1 MTDPAPPTESGPGRS
16 APPTAPASPGWR
28 EALLFALGLVLA
40 ALAAEGAARALA
52 GHPLEKGGY
61 SPVRGHR
68 SREPVNSAGYRDL
81 EHARAKPKGVHRI
94 AFVGDSFTYGVGV
107 LFDDTYPSRVGRA
120 LSLERGERW
129 ESIVLAQPGLDTQQE
144 EEVVEQDAL
153 AYDPDVL
160 VLGYVL
166 NDAEDVYSA
175 ERRRAAEWENRE
187 RGNPPFWRHSA
198 LLRLLADRLDA
209 TTENRAR
216 IENHLQL
223 YREGSAGFR
232 ASVKSLQ
239 NIGSLCR
246 ERKIP
251 FVVVLFPLFANPLG
265 SDYPFTAIH
274 QKVEAAS
281 RSAGAIFLD
290 LLPYYRGMDWRLLVV
305 EGGQDEH
312 PNELAHRIAAQALL
326 KSLASVLPSP
336 KHPEPQPA
344 QSPAFPP

>member
-1 MTDPAPPTESGPGRS
+1 M
-16 APPTAPASPGWR
+16 
-28 EALLFALGLVLA
+28 LGVFLACLV
-40 ALAAEGAARALA
+40 AEGAARALA
-52 GHPLEKGGY
+52 GRHLEKDGY

-68 SREPVNSAGYRDL
+68 SREPVNSAGYRDV
-81 EHARAKPKGVHRI
+81 EHTRAKPPGVHRI

-107 LFDDTYPSRVGRA
+107 LFDDTYASRIGRE
-120 LSLERGERW
+120 LSLERGETW

-144 EEVVEQDAL
+144 EEIVERDAL
-153 AYDPDVL
+153 SYDPDVL

-166 NDAEDVYSA
+166 NDAEDIYSA

-187 RGNPPFWRHSA
+187 GRNPPFWRRSA
-198 LLRLLADRLDA
+198 LLRLLADRLHA
-209 TTENRAR
+209 TAENRAR

-223 YREGSAGFR
+223 YREGAAGFR

-239 NIGSLCR
+239 DIASLCR

-326 KSLASVLPSP
+326 KSLASVLPAP

-344 QSPAFPP
+344 ESPAFPP